1 MQIKE
6 TLATGYVFNYSTA
19 NFDLVQLYVT
29 NTMKIKEKSMQY
41 KNNLYFVCIFE
52 STLGSKG
59 WPWNGEPSWFQASF
73 NTFSSFL
80 SP

>member
-1 MQIKE
+1 MKE
-6 TLATGYVFNYSTA
+6 ILATGCVSNYSTA

-41 KNNLYFVCIFE
+41 ILYFVCIFE

-59 WPWNGEPSWFQASF
+59 WPWNGEPSWFQASL
-73 NTFSSFL
+73 NTVSSFL
-80 SP
+80 SS